1 MAGDRT
7 SRKAMPPN
15 AAGCSA
21 APVDRS
27 WRGIKEKCT
36 PNDLCNVITGAR
48 VWCSSE
54 EVLMAIKQI
63 DRNKKYLKANEEI
76 GMVAVKV
83 VVPQTKRKIVIS
95 LAKQW
100 REEIKK

>member
-1 MAGDRT
+1 
-7 SRKAMPPN
+7 
-15 AAGCSA
+15 
-21 APVDRS
+21 
-27 WRGIKEKCT
+27 
-36 PNDLCNVITGAR
+36 
-48 VWCSSE
+48 
-54 EVLMAIKQI
+54 MAIKQI